1 MIAQTSAAPSRKRA
15 TRALTSRH
23 RLTLLAI
30 VLIALGCHAASVP
43 DLQTA
48 TEHNDVEAMKSL
60 ISKGAAIGA
69 PDKLGYTPL
78 HAAAISGSD
87 NAAECLIANGASVDA
102 PDGLGHS
109 PLWAAAI
116 NGNESTVQLLLKHG
130 ANPRPVSNTGVTL
143 AQEMDN
149 LQ

>member
-1 MIAQTSAAPSRKRA
+1 MAF
-15 TRALTSRH
+15 
-23 RLTLLAI
+23 
-30 VLIALGCHAASVP
+30 GCRGVPAP

-48 TEHNDVEAMKSL
+48 AEHNDVEAMKSL
-60 ISKGAAIGA
+60 ISKGAAIGV

-78 HAAAISGSD
+78 HAASISGSD
-87 NAAECLIANGASVDA
+87 NAAEYLIANGASVDA

-130 ANPRPVSNTGVTL
+130 AKPRPVSNAGVTL
-143 AQEMDN
+143 IQEMDN
-149 LQ
+149 LQQVGRGKPSYTAIKSMLESAPK